1 MGPSDGWNEK
11 GIQRTPED
19 DQFDIGTWVRNNLT
33 EKNIAILIIG
43 LFLVMSILIAMIPY
57 DPQTDMADAV
67 TNDIWVEYYSQ
78 GKFIIP
84 YDEWSYGIT
93 QSVVV
98 WYDGQFQVVNEK
110 GPGHALLM
118 VPFYLLGADFLFGPL
133 MAGIAVLAT
142 YMLGKRL
149 FNWRIGAMAAVFVLT
164 DVSVIMMWYRSY
176 WNDAS
181 TMSLLVLAIWL
192 AVEANYWI
200 NGRSL
205 DIKEIRKATAR
216 QRLTAIITGMLAGL
230 SFGMA
235 VSTRYATALILIPI
249 IFYFAGFYLIRAWPS
264 LRSRRMSAAIRSTF
278 RMWPL
283 IVVFMIGLA
292 CVLLPLMTYNSEYF
306 GGALKSGYDA
316 TTLEDFS
323 ELGNLTKRDTSSDW
337 DPSSFDGLTTA
348 ASNFII
354 LLPVLIARMPFI
366 LLIPFGLWMIRKKY
380 PTMALLTGW
389 IVVNFYTYLSISW
402 VSIYAGMLA
411 GSLFEPRYFIPS
423 IPAIAL
429 MAGIAIDGFVFRSRR
444 NAEKDIILPKGDE
457 SSRLVLSAILIVSII
472 LCSLVPAAV
481 FFAEPQH
488 MMNGG
493 PPPDQRPMPDG
504 LPTDEGLGLASD
516 PSGPPGE
523 PLGIDGAMQIG
534 SIEGTNE
541 DQYVPEAQSAIIEMK
556 FEIFGYN

>member
-11 GIQRTPED
+11 EIQRSPEGG
-19 DQFDIGTWVRNNLT
+19 QFDIGTWLLRNLT
-33 EKNIAILIIG
+33 EKKIAILIIG
-43 LFLVMSILIAMIPY
+43 LFLIMSIMIAMVPY
-57 DPQTDMADAV
+57 DPQTDLADAV

-98 WYDGQFQVVNEK
+98 WHDGQFQVVNEK
-110 GPGHALLM
+110 GPGHALLL

-205 DIKEIRKATAR
+205 DTNDVRKATIR
-216 QRLTAIITGMLAGL
+216 QKLTAIIVGMLAGL

-249 IFYFAGFYLIRAWPS
+249 VLYFVGFYLIRAWPS
-264 LRSRRMSAAIRSTF
+264 LRACKMSAAIRSTF

-283 IVVFMIGLA
+283 MVVFMIGLA
-292 CVLLPLMTYNSEYF
+292 CVLLPLMSYNSMYF
-306 GGALKSGYDA
+306 GGLLSSGYDA
-316 TTLEDFS
+316 TTLEEFS
-323 ELGNLTKRDTSSDW
+323 EFGNLTERTTSSDW
-337 DPSSFDGLTTA
+337 DASSFDGLSTA
-348 ASNFII
+348 ASNFIT
-354 LLPVLIARMPFI
+354 LLPTLIARMPF
-366 LLIPFGLWMIRKKY
+366 LLLFPFGLWMVRKKY
-380 PTMALLTGW
+380 PIMALLAGW
-389 IVVNFYTYLSISW
+389 TAVNFYTYLSISW
-402 VSIYAGMLA
+402 VSIYAGGILS
-411 GSLFEPRYFIPS
+411 GVLYEPRYFIPS
-423 IPAIAL
+423 IPALAL
-429 MAGIAIDGFVFRSRR
+429 MAGIAIDGFMCQRER
-444 NAEKDIILPKGDE
+444 NTDENGHSTGDVAPD
-457 SSRLVLSAILIVSII
+457 RLVLSVILVLAII

-481 FFAEPQH
+481 FFAEPQQ
-488 MMNGG
+488 MIEGG
-493 PPPDQRPMPDG
+493 LPQDQGHMPDG
-504 LPTDEGLGLASD
+504 LPPGGAPIGGPDDLTVGLS
-516 PSGPPGE
+516 E
-523 PLGIDGAMQIG
+523 
-534 SIEGTNE
+534 IEGASTMVE
-541 DQYVPEAQSAIIEMK
+541 EI
-556 FEIFGYN
+556 FEISGYG